1 MPQLAY
7 ILVSG
12 DAPATPQPQ
21 PEGGTAAPAVAAA
34 AAAATPAA
42 TDACVSL
49 AAPPQPP
56 ARYTPSLLRGTLQLM
71 GAKPRHSERVARKAF
86 LILQQRAALPLGE
99 PLSLAARLV
108 AAPGGRAGVSLARP
122 EFDRLLLDCLDAAET
137 QPAAAAAAAEQ
148 LAAHEAG
155 SDVVAERQLQHDEQQ
170 AQQAGSAAE
179 QDVQRAQDVQ
189 QRQQG
194 EQALLQQQHPQQDVQ
209 QQHPHHPQ
217 PVFTLEDLHVACSLR
232 EQRSSVAVLLCG
244 TSGTGELCGRAAGS
258 VLHSQVSV
266 EGFCCCCC

>member
-12 DAPATPQPQ
+12 DAPATLQPQ

-34 AAAATPAA
+34 AATPAA
-42 TDACVSL
+42 TDACASL

-86 LILQQRAALPLGE
+86 LILQQRAALPPAE

-122 EFDRLLLDCLDAAET
+122 EFDRLLLDCLNAAET
-137 QPAAAAAAAEQ
+137 QPATAAAAAEQ

-155 SDVVAERQLQHDEQQ
+155 SDVVAERQLQRDEQQ
-170 AQQAGSAAE
+170 AQQAGWAAQ

-194 EQALLQQQHPQQDVQ
+194 EQAPLQQQQHPQQDVQ

-244 TSGTGELCGRAAGS
+244 TSGTGELCGRAAS
-258 VLHSQVSV
+258 
-266 EGFCCCCC
+266 